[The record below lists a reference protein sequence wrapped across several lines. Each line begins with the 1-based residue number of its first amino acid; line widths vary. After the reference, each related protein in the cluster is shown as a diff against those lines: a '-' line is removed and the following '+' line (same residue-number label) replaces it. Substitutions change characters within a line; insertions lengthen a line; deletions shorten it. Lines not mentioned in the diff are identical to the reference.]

1 MGNRKLMW
9 SSWLVLGSLL
19 GGCAYEQEK
28 PFDPRGM
35 GDGQRL
41 GAAEQRSDWSMPRR
55 PTTLES
61 PYLPSQPL
69 NTIPKRPEVPRMT
82 SLEGGL
88 KLPLREVI
96 QRAVINNLDIR
107 VAGYDPAIENTRVV
121 EAEARFDPVAFA
133 ETGLD
138 YRNVSTAG
146 QVFGFGSPP
155 TFSEESVSWNNRAG
169 IRQLLPSGGQ
179 AELRLQSLRIDRD
192 PTFNNLN
199 PYWENEIILQ
209 ITQPLLRDFGNEI
222 NQARIVINRNN
233 TQISVLEFR
242 RRVEETLFELEQR
255 YWDLAEAVEEN
266 RIAEDLLEQTIDT
279 ADILFKRRGQDVT
292 SVQVSQA
299 IASIKARTA
308 ALIDA
313 RRRIL
318 DLSDQVKRLMSDPD
332 LPVSGATLIL
342 PESQPLVEPV
352 RFDLGDAMETALLA
366 RFELGQQQ
374 LRVDSATTALQV
386 AKNNLLPQLNLVASA
401 GLQGLDD
408 SWADAV
414 GDMLDFDNNFTGS
427 VGLQFEFPI
436 GNRAARAIFA
446 RASLQRQQA
455 IDAYANTV
463 QQVALDVKSALRDV
477 ETSWEFVVQQQQNRL
492 AQAAALEAL
501 LLRERNNEPLT
512 PNFVDL
518 KLNLQGALAEARRN
532 EARAIAAY
540 NVSIARLERAKGT
553 LLKYNNV
560 VLDQAATP
568 VNQRRSASTGR

>member
-1 MGNRKLMW
+1 MGKRNQLAAVL
-9 SSWLVLGSLL
+9 LVGGSLLGGSLL

-35 GDGQRL
+35 GDSSRL
-41 GAAEQRSDWSMPRR
+41 GAAEPRPATSMPAM

-69 NTIPKRPEVPRMT
+69 NTIPRRPDVPRMT
-82 SLEGGL
+82 SLESGIR
-88 KLPLREVI
+88 LPLREVI
-96 QRAVINNLDIR
+96 QRAVVNNLDIR

-121 EAEARFDPVAFA
+121 EAEARFDPTVFA

-146 QVFGFGSPP
+146 QVFGFGSPADF
-155 TFSEESVSWNNRAG
+155 TEETLLWNSRAG

-179 AELRLQSLRIDRD
+179 AELRLQTGRTDRD
-192 PTFNNLN
+192 PTFNSLN
-199 PYWENEIILQ
+199 PYWENEIVLQ
-209 ITQPLLRDFGNEI
+209 VTQPLLRDFGNEI

-233 TQISVLEFR
+233 VQVSVLEFR
-242 RRVEETLFELEQR
+242 KRVEETLFDLEQR
-255 YWDLAEAVEEN
+255 YWELAQAMEDN

-292 SVQVSQA
+292 SVQVGQA

-308 ALIDA
+308 ALIES

-318 DLSDQVKRLMSDPD
+318 DLSDQIKRLMGDPD
-332 LPVSGATLIL
+332 LPVTGATLIL
-342 PESQPLVEPV
+342 PESTPLVEPV
-352 RFDLGDAMETALLA
+352 RFDLEDALETALLC
-366 RFELGQQQ
+366 RLELGQQQ
-374 LRVDSATTALQV
+374 LRVDSASTALQV

-408 SWADAV
+408 TWGQAV
-414 GDMLDFDNNFTGS
+414 GEMFDFNNNLTGS
-427 VGLQFEFPI
+427 VGVQLEWPV

-455 IDAYANTV
+455 IDSYGAVV
-463 QQVALDVKSALRDV
+463 QQVALDVKSAIREV
-477 ETSWEFVVQQQQNRL
+477 ETAWEFVVQQQQNRL
-492 AQAAALEAL
+492 AQAAALDAL
-501 LLRERNNEPLT
+501 LLREKNNEPLT

-532 EARAIAAY
+532 EARAVAAY
-540 NVSIARLERAKGT
+540 NVAIARLERAKGT

-560 VLDQAATP
+560 VLEQSP
-568 VNQRRSASTGR
+568 NPIRR

>member
-1 MGNRKLMW
+1 
-9 SSWLVLGSLL
+9 
-19 GGCAYEQEK
+19 
-28 PFDPRGM
+28 
-35 GDGQRL
+35 
-41 GAAEQRSDWSMPRR
+41 
-55 PTTLES
+55 
-61 PYLPSQPL
+61 
-69 NTIPKRPEVPRMT
+69 MT
-82 SLEGGL
+82 SLDSGV

-121 EAEARFDPVAFA
+121 EAEARFDPTAFA

-146 QVFGFGSPP
+146 QVFGFGSAPA
-155 TFSEESVSWNNRAG
+155 FSEESVSWNNRAG

-179 AELRLQSLRIDRD
+179 AELRLQSLRSDRD
-192 PTFNNLN
+192 PTFNELN

-209 ITQPLLRDFGNEI
+209 VTQPLLRDFGNEI

-242 RRVEETLFELEQR
+242 GRVEETLFDLEQR

-318 DLSDQVKRLMSDPD
+318 DLSDQIKRLMGDPD
-332 LPVSGATLIL
+332 LPVSGAALIL

-352 RFDLGDAMETALLA
+352 RFDLEDAMETALLS
-366 RFELGQQQ
+366 RLELGQQQ
-374 LRVDSATTALQV
+374 LRVDSASTALQV

-408 SWADAV
+408 SWGDAV
-414 GDMLDFDNNFTGS
+414 GDMFDFDNNFTGS
-427 VGLQFEFPI
+427 IGFQFEFPI

-455 IDAYANTV
+455 IDAYANTL

-560 VLDQAATP
+560 VLDQSPTP
-568 VNQRRSASTGR
+568 VNQRRSAASAR